1 METSRILHFSRKKV
15 KVAFHDFFFQEEIIF
30 KILFILFQYS
40 RGKGER
46 AITTETCIKKLT
58 RQRKSPKR

>member
-1 METSRILHFSRKKV
+1 METSRILHFFRKKV
-15 KVAFHDFFFQEEIIF
+15 KVAFHDFFFKKKF

-46 AITTETCIKKLT
+46 VITTETCIKKLT
-58 RQRKSPKR
+58 RQRKSPKQ

>member
-1 METSRILHFSRKKV
+1 METFRILHFFRKKV
-15 KVAFHDFFFQEEIIF
+15 KVAFHDFFFKKKF

-58 RQRKSPKR
+58 RQRKSPKQ

>member
-1 METSRILHFSRKKV
+1 MI
-15 KVAFHDFFFQEEIIF
+15 FFFKKKF

-46 AITTETCIKKLT
+46 AITTETCIKKVT
-58 RQRKSPKR
+58 RQRKSPKQ